1 MVVRLNYQTL
11 TRREA
16 SQGHYKNITVEN
28 NMAVPQS
35 LVVEKI
41 TKEEVHALRDLHQ
54 GVATERQQQ
63 VALYVIINKFSR
75 AQDLLYIPD
84 SFDQTAILNGR
95 AFVGQQILKYINI
108 PVGKIDEILSDEPS
122 E

>member
-1 MVVRLNYQTL
+1 
-11 TRREA
+11 
-16 SQGHYKNITVEN
+16 
-28 NMAVPQS
+28 MAAPQS
-35 LVVEKI
+35 LFVEPLSKA
-41 TKEEVHALRDLHQ
+41 EVHALRDLHK

-108 PVGKIDEILSDEPS
+108 PVGKIDEILSNEPS